1 VVLALR
7 IFSGIE
13 TRRMHVRHDRELRAR
28 VAFLT
33 GWRVFLSRR
42 TETGFQAWR
51 DQRDRTA
58 RKYAMWE
65 RGEKLLSRQPSSM
78 MRCPCGEV
86 TAMTRPEAIPIA
98 NTSTPST
105 KPVKHTE
112 ARPFTDP
119 GTIRLPLG
127 VDVQDDPRD
136 LAPVGAFGIG
146 IGIKHALIVDHVFLV
161 VPRER
166 WIGRAHDR
174 RHQGRGAVST
184 LKGIA
189 GQR

>member
-1 VVLALR
+1 
-7 IFSGIE
+7 
-13 TRRMHVRHDRELRAR
+13 
-28 VAFLT
+28 
-33 GWRVFLSRR
+33 
-42 TETGFQAWR
+42 
-51 DQRDRTA
+51 
-58 RKYAMWE
+58 MWE

-136 LAPVGAFGIG
+136 LAPVGA
-146 IGIKHALIVDHVFLV
+146 ACDHLTRLSLSVARPGPYAFSASVSV
-161 VPRER
+161 V
-166 WIGRAHDR
+166 RAR
-174 RHQGRGAVST
+174 
-184 LKGIA
+184 IA
-189 GQR
+189 R